1 MIIVTILIKIKPN
14 INTKYELTVVITT
27 DAGEITEAGEILIFG
42 LNFNL

>member
-1 MIIVTILIKIKPN
+1 MPVRVLF
-14 INTKYELTVVITT
+14 YDLAAT